1 MDKGLDYPEEQQIYY
16 DINGN
21 GILRR
26 IIQAPTVT
34 EVSKALLQQCFGILK
49 ERIWWRVLPLDDR
62 YDDIGS
68 GIGIDWEYLLP
79 LLISSGLLFTKTIK
93 SSKRY
98 LVSRDLWNDTTRA
111 YDGPGRLE
119 MGIYRYN
126 YKEDGKN
133 KVAAQ
138 DFICRGR
145 PIFNSP
151 TKQLQKVHAGIFVY
165 HQLSHL
171 PGGVIRREVTAHAT
185 TIIRTNYIERV
196 AAAEAAATTAAS
208 AAKAAENARIV
219 ANVSIEVEP
228 QICLNSIC
236 TSAGY
241 RTMAT
246 NELFQNNQNS
256 SP

>member
-1 MDKGLDYPEEQQIYY
+1 MAPIRSKRKNQGSNYPFKRQK
-16 DINGN
+16 DDNNGN

-111 YDGPGRLE
+111 YGPGWLQ
-119 MGIYRYN
+119 MGYYTHH

-133 KVAAQ
+133 M
-138 DFICRGR
+138 INSLRG
-145 PIFNSP
+145 
-151 TKQLQKVHAGIFVY
+151 
-165 HQLSHL
+165 
-171 PGGVIRREVTAHAT
+171 
-185 TIIRTNYIERV
+185 
-196 AAAEAAATTAAS
+196 
-208 AAKAAENARIV
+208 
-219 ANVSIEVEP
+219 
-228 QICLNSIC
+228 
-236 TSAGY
+236 
-241 RTMAT
+241 
-246 NELFQNNQNS
+246 
-256 SP
+256 